1 MTDAKSGI
9 HEFSLT
15 PFERKRR
22 QDLAGAVH
30 VLQNA
35 IHELQLRVESDEPN
49 LRTRDLVSNS
59 CKALTTIKML
69 MDSNHKQNHH

>member
-1 MTDAKSGI
+1 MTDATSGI

-15 PFERKRR
+15 PSERKRR

-35 IHELQLRVESDEPN
+35 IHELQLRVENDEPN

-59 CKALTTIKML
+59 SKALSTIKML
-69 MDSNHKQNHH
+69 MDSNQKLNHH